1 MKNTQ
6 KARDWLHMALMEYD
20 SAVDD
25 FRDGRNSEAI
35 QHAQQCAE
43 RVCKSILVFLG
54 FAVKKTHHPTDYIV
68 EEILEHPEVIQS
80 LELSE
85 EEVKYLVDIVTF
97 SSPLERQG
105 TMPRYG
111 WETRDRIITPD
122 EIYREDIAGV
132 MLENARLVLSK
143 SCEFYGLREMDE
155 VLSDKVM
162 EIKEYVKK
170 HRAD

>member
-20 SAVDD
+20 ASVND
-25 FRDGRNSEAI
+25 FKNGRNSEAI

-43 RVCKSILVFLG
+43 RVCKSILAFLG

-68 EEILEHPEVIQS
+68 EEILEHPEVIQR
-80 LELSE
+80 LELFE
-85 EEVKYLVDIVTF
+85 DEVKYLVEIVTL

-111 WETRDRIITPD
+111 WETKDRIITPD
-122 EIYREDIAGV
+122 EIYKEEIAGV
-132 MLENARLVLSK
+132 MLENARLILTK
-143 SCEFYGLREMDE
+143 SCEFYGLREVDE
-155 VLSDKVM
+155 VLGDKVR
-162 EIKEYVKK
+162 EVQEYVKK
-170 HRAD
+170 YRAD